1 MTSFQSEIEE
11 NYRIAGVVVAL
22 LLRITVKNEVIYLWM
37 FDRSFRGKSIGKM
50 ITERTSRLPKCSQ
63 Q

>member
-22 LLRITVKNEVIYLWM
+22 LLRITVNEVICL
-37 FDRSFRGKSIGKM
+37 
-50 ITERTSRLPKCSQ
+50 
-63 Q
+63 

>member
-1 MTSFQSEIEE
+1 MTSFQFEIEE
-11 NYRIAGVVVAL
+11 NYGIAVVVVAL
-22 LLRITVKNEVIYLWM
+22 LLRITVNEVIYLWI
-37 FDRSFRGKSIGKM
+37 FDRSFRVKSIGKM